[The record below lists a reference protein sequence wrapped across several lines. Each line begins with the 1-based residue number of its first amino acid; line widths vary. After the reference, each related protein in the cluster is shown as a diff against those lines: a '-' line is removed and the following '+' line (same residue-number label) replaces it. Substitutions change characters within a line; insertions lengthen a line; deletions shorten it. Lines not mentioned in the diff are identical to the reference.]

1 MRAAIYNGKK
11 NILLGELKTP
21 KAGDFDIVV
30 KNLYASICGT
40 DVAVYSHGPG
50 TGHRI
55 ICCCRIRNGMSRYFA
70 MINKSVRSLEQSRLL
85 LIK

>member
-30 KNLYASICGT
+30 KKLYATIRGT
-40 DVAVYSHGPG
+40 EEAVYSQGP
-50 TGHRI
+50 
-55 ICCCRIRNGMSRYFA
+55 
-70 MINKSVRSLEQSRLL
+70 
-85 LIK
+85 